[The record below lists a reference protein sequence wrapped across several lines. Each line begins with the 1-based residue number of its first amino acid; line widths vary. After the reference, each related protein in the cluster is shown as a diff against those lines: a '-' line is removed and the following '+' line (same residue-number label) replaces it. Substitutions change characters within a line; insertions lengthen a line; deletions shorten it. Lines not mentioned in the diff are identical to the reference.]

1 MSNAPAE
8 HPPANSAPAEHP
20 PASQAPTVGL
30 LDSGLGLVP
39 FAVAVHH
46 ELPHVNLALALDP
59 DFAPYGAL
67 TSAQIEQRALASAR
81 TLVDAGARAL
91 VIACNTA
98 SVHALSA
105 VRAQFEPD
113 IPVIGTVPAVKPAA
127 ATGAPFAVWATTAT
141 TGSAYQRSLIS
152 MYAGDINVYPV
163 ACAGLA
169 QAIDSADPETIDIA
183 LSAAVTATPRE
194 AQSIV
199 LGCTHYGL
207 VADRIEAAFDRPV
220 TLFDSPQAVARQL
233 ARRLA
238 VQVVSEDPAEV
249 VSDPLSLRDPATPQ
263 ASTPPTGRLTHVFSS
278 GKPGCLPAAVQA
290 YSVGRELL
298 ALRNKTE

>member
-1 MSNAPAE
+1 MSNR
-8 HPPANSAPAEHP
+8 
-20 PASQAPTVGL
+20 ASSPTVGL

-46 ELPHVNLALALDP
+46 ELPHANLALALDP

-67 TSAQIEQRALASAR
+67 TSAQIEQRTLLSAR

-98 SVHALSA
+98 SVHALQA
-105 VRAQFEPD
+105 VREQFEPD

-238 VQVVSEDPAEV
+238 AQVVSEDPAEV
-249 VSDPLSLRDPATPQ
+249 VPDPLSLRDPAEVVSAP
-263 ASTPPTGRLTHVFSS
+263 ASLPLSSGSAGRLTHVFLS
-278 GKPGCLPAAVQA
+278 GRPGHLPPAVEA
-290 YSVGRELL
+290 YGVGRELL
-298 ALRNKTE
+298 ALRKNAE

>member
-1 MSNAPAE
+1 MS
-8 HPPANSAPAEHP
+8 SG
-20 PASQAPTVGL
+20 ASSPTVGL

-98 SVHALSA
+98 SVHALQA
-105 VRAQFEPD
+105 VREQFEPD

-220 TLFDSPQAVARQL
+220 VLFDSPPAVARQL

-238 VQVVSEDPAEV
+238 TQVVSEDPAEV
-249 VSDPLSLRDPATPQ
+249 VSDPQSPQVPATPQ
-263 ASTPPTGRLTHVFSS
+263 ASTPPTGRLTHVFLS
-278 GKPGCLPAAVQA
+278 GKPGSLPAAVEA

-298 ALRNKTE
+298 ALQDKTE

>member
-1 MSNAPAE
+1 MSSAPAE

-20 PASQAPTVGL
+20 PTSQAPTVGL

-46 ELPHVNLALALDP
+46 ELPHANLALAMDP
-59 DFAPYGAL
+59 EFAPYGAL

-220 TLFDSPQAVARQL
+220 TLFDSPPAVARQL

-249 VSDPLSLRDPATPQ
+249 VSGPQSPQVSATPQ
-263 ASTPPTGRLTHVFSS
+263 ASTPPTGRLTHVFLS
-278 GKPGCLPAAVQA
+278 GRPGHLPPAVGA
-290 YSVGRELL
+290 YGVGRELL
-298 ALRNKTE
+298 ALQDNTE